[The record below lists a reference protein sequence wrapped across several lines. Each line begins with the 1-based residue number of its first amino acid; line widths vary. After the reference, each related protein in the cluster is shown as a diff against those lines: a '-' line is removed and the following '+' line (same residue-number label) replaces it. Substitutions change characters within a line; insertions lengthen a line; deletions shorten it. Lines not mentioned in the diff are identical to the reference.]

1 MEITFFGT
9 LTMPTLK
16 QKIPIIQGI
25 GDKELKKGVGHFL
38 ESALPGE
45 EGNCALLGHR
55 DTVFS
60 QMGKLKIGD
69 PLIVQTSAG
78 IFIYEVS
85 ETRIVK
91 KDDKTVIVPA
101 DNAKLTMIT
110 CYPFYFIGDAP
121 ECYIVF
127 ANLVKNKKA
136 AS

>member
-1 MEITFFGT
+1 
-9 LTMPTLK
+9 MPTLK

-45 EGNCALLGHR
+45 EGNCVLSAHR

-60 QMGKLKIGD
+60 QMGELKIGD
-69 PLIVQTSAG
+69 SLIVKTSTG
-78 IFIYEVS
+78 IFIYEMS
-85 ETRIVK
+85 KTRIVK
-91 KDDKTVIVPA
+91 KGDKTVIVPV
-101 DNAKLTMIT
+101 DNTKLTMTT

-136 AS
+136 VS